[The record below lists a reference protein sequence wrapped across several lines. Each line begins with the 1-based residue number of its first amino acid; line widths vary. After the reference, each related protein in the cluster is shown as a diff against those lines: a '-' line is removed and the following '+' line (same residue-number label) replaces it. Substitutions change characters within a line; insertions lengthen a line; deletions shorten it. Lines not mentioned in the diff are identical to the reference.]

1 MTDKILSEAKK
12 IMDEF
17 IKALSNVKLKE
28 KFGVERLKQTRTPL
42 TEKCENSDFKKRML
56 ANAPKVKDDYLVME
70 KKKW

>member
-1 MTDKILSEAKK
+1 MTEKILSEAKK

-17 IKALSNVKLKE
+17 VKALSKVKVKE
-28 KFGVERLKQTRTPL
+28 KFGVERSKQTRDL
-42 TEKCENSDFKKRML
+42 SDNKCDPTFKKRML